1 MSSKQTAVTAD
12 RDNASVNLMPYRVT
26 VAGKPEPRVKAI
38 RSVSPLTG
46 EITVSLTVP
55 VIDGSPLL
63 ALSTLD
69 ATARRINPAARVKSY
84 GRGSRVLVREYATA

>member
-1 MSSKQTAVTAD
+1 MSSKQTAVVPN
-12 RDNASVNLMPYRVT
+12 RDDASVNVMPYRVT
-26 VAGKPEPRVKAI
+26 VAGKPEPRVKAL
-38 RSVSPLTG
+38 RTVNSNTG

-69 ATARRINPAARVKSY
+69 ATARRINPNARVSRSGK
-84 GRGSRVLVREYATA
+84 GSRVLIREYATA